1 MENLNYQIGEVQF
14 NPTAKELVFSR
25 FRSVRLSNREN
36 AILQYMLENPNKA
49 ITLAEIIAKCL
60 SDYPC
65 DPIGTRKTIQLLSA
79 KLELEDHIEY
89 PYIDCYMF
97 RNASEQEDKGSLF
110 NVNRL
115 RRFLGRSPQMSKA
128 MAG

>member
-1 MENLNYQIGEVQF
+1 MENVNYQIGEVQF

-49 ITLAEIIAKCL
+49 ITLTEIIAQCL
-60 SDYPC
+60 ADYPC

-79 KLELEDHIEY
+79 KLELEDNIEY

-97 RNASEQEDKGSLF
+97 RNLSAAQEKSSLF
-110 NVNRL
+110 NVSRL
-115 RRFLGRSPQMSKA
+115 KRFLSRSPQMSKA
-128 MAG
+128 LTG